1 MMQNAEITRLT
12 PLALAF
18 IGDTVFDLLV
28 RESLLEG
35 PARPQR
41 QLHRESAGRVNA
53 RAQAELAKKTL
64 PLLNEEEAGIF
75 RRGQNAKPGHVP
87 RGFTRGEYSLATA
100 LEALFGW
107 LWLEGRLE
115 RARELFG
122 IDAVGAACQPPAE

>member
-1 MMQNAEITRLT
+1 MTNPTSLP

-35 PARPQR
+35 PIGPQHR
-41 QLHRESAGRVNA
+41 LHKESAKQVNA
-53 RAQAELAKKTL
+53 RAQAELAQKLL
-64 PLLNEEEAGIF
+64 PLLDEEESDIF
-75 RRGQNAKPGHVP
+75 RRGRNAKPGHIP

-107 LWLEGRLE
+107 LWLQGKHD
-115 RARELFG
+115 RARELFLS
-122 IDAVGAACQPPAE
+122 QTETLSP